1 MKETIVKA
9 FDESIRVKQAFLR
22 DNLEALTQAI
32 EAIVAAF
39 KSGNKL
45 LLFGNGGSAADAQHI
60 AAEFT
65 NRFLIERPPL
75 PAIALTT
82 DSSALTAIANDY
94 DYAQVFAKQVQ
105 ALGKAGDV
113 ALAIST
119 SGNSPNVLP
128 AIEACKKLAM
138 TTVGLT
144 GGSGGKMVGKVDYML
159 RVSEGSK
166 NHLGVGAAFGQ
177 EILKARLPHRKLSIL
192 ATAARLGIP
201 VTCHIAIGT
210 DIIHMHPKVDG
221 KALGD
226 CSLRDFRTLTSVV
239 ATLGG
244 GVYLNVGS
252 AVVLPEVFLKAV
264 SLARNLGNP
273 VQNLTKVNLDFLQH
287 YRPLTT

>member
-9 FDESIRVKQAFLR
+9 YDESIRVKQAFLR

-119 SGNSPNVLP
+119 SGNSPNVLR
-128 AIEACKKLAM
+128 AIEACKKLAI

-159 RVSEGSK
+159 RVSEGK
-166 NHLGVGAAFGQ
+166 NSPRIQETHILVGHVICDIVDQ
-177 EILKARLPHRKLSIL
+177 KLFP
-192 ATAARLGIP
+192 GI
-201 VTCHIAIGT
+201 
-210 DIIHMHPKVDG
+210 
-221 KALGD
+221 
-226 CSLRDFRTLTSVV
+226 
-239 ATLGG
+239 
-244 GVYLNVGS
+244 
-252 AVVLPEVFLKAV
+252 
-264 SLARNLGNP
+264 
-273 VQNLTKVNLDFLQH
+273 
-287 YRPLTT
+287 